1 MPKTT
6 IIMKSFIEEYLQN
19 PAQAIA
25 AARQTA
31 TTDNWYDNIDEEMIY
46 EQIASPQFR
55 LYEAMILAPDAD
67 ELPVSVHVSA

>member
-1 MPKTT
+1 
-6 IIMKSFIEEYLQN
+6 MKSFIEEYLQN

-31 TTDNWYDNIDEEMIY
+31 TTENWYDNIDEEMIY

-55 LYEAMILAPDAD
+55 LYEAMIFASNSDN
-67 ELPVSVHVSA
+67 EPVRSQISA